1 MERIT
6 WGRMQNPIRGVLHG
20 AAALAATAGLVVLV
34 DQAAGRAAQLVSVI
48 VFGVALVAMFTV
60 SALYHSMP
68 WTERWKARMQRLDHS
83 LIFAVVAGTFTP
95 VAVAA
100 LDGMAR
106 VAALGLVWGIAVV
119 GVVLKLV
126 LHDPRTWLS
135 ITLQMAMGW
144 SALVWLP
151 WILARL
157 GWGAV
162 LLILAGGACYTLGTI
177 FFTTRR
183 PRLLPRIFSYHEVF
197 HVLVVAGSSLHWL
210 AIARYAV

>member
-126 LHDPRTWLS
+126 LRDPRTWLS